1 MKLQF
6 NNLPDI
12 LDFIKNQENKGFL
25 DHYFV
30 DFLAVLVYIIRIIT
44 KRKKYIMTKEIDIK
58 ITTTPIT
65 DFEDLH
71 NKVDSL
77 LGECNIKMTSLIE
90 EYNTLLQE
98 NENIDTNI
106 NEVNTADLDSKFT
119 VLADYV
125 TDYSQ

>member
-1 MKLQF
+1 MK
-6 NNLPDI
+6 
-12 LDFIKNQENKGFL
+12 
-25 DHYFV
+25 
-30 DFLAVLVYIIRIIT
+30 
-44 KRKKYIMTKEIDIK
+44 KEIDIK

-77 LGECNIKMTSLIE
+77 LAECNIKMTSLIE

-106 NEVNTADLDSKFT
+106 NEVDTVDLDSKFT
-119 VLADYV
+119 VLTDYI

>member
-1 MKLQF
+1 M
-6 NNLPDI
+6 I
-12 LDFIKNQENKGFL
+12 
-25 DHYFV
+25 
-30 DFLAVLVYIIRIIT
+30 
-44 KRKKYIMTKEIDIK
+44 KEIDIK

-90 EYNTLLQE
+90 EYNTLLEE

-106 NEVNTADLDSKFT
+106 NEVNTVDLDSKFT
-119 VLADYV
+119 ELTDYV

>member
-1 MKLQF
+1 M
-6 NNLPDI
+6 I
-12 LDFIKNQENKGFL
+12 
-25 DHYFV
+25 
-30 DFLAVLVYIIRIIT
+30 
-44 KRKKYIMTKEIDIK
+44 KEIDIK

-77 LGECNIKMTSLIE
+77 LAECNVKMTSLIE

-106 NEVNTADLDSKFT
+106 NEVNTVDLDSKFT
-119 VLADYV
+119 VLSDYV

>member
-1 MKLQF
+1 
-6 NNLPDI
+6 
-12 LDFIKNQENKGFL
+12 
-25 DHYFV
+25 
-30 DFLAVLVYIIRIIT
+30 
-44 KRKKYIMTKEIDIK
+44 MTKEIDIK

-106 NEVNTADLDSKFT
+106 NEVNTVDLDSKFT
-119 VLADYV
+119 ELTDYV

>member
-1 MKLQF
+1 
-6 NNLPDI
+6 
-12 LDFIKNQENKGFL
+12 
-25 DHYFV
+25 
-30 DFLAVLVYIIRIIT
+30 
-44 KRKKYIMTKEIDIK
+44 MTKEIDIK

-106 NEVNTADLDSKFT
+106 NEVNTVDLDSKFT

>member
-1 MKLQF
+1 M
-6 NNLPDI
+6 I
-12 LDFIKNQENKGFL
+12 
-25 DHYFV
+25 
-30 DFLAVLVYIIRIIT
+30 
-44 KRKKYIMTKEIDIK
+44 KEIDIK

-77 LGECNIKMTSLIE
+77 LAECNVKMTSLIE

-106 NEVNTADLDSKFT
+106 NEVDTVDLDSKFT
-119 VLADYV
+119 VLSDYV

>member
-1 MKLQF
+1 M
-6 NNLPDI
+6 I
-12 LDFIKNQENKGFL
+12 
-25 DHYFV
+25 
-30 DFLAVLVYIIRIIT
+30 
-44 KRKKYIMTKEIDIK
+44 KEIDIK

-106 NEVNTADLDSKFT
+106 NEVNTVDLDSKFT